1 MLSTAFGAQ
10 EFVGGTLELEYTSF
24 DGADVTSY
32 NGEVEFAI
40 NRQFG
45 VELDWNGASSDSEP
59 ASSATLHGI
68 YHMSNTS
75 SV

>member
-45 VELDWNGASSDSEP
+45 VELD
-59 ASSATLHGI
+59 
-68 YHMSNTS
+68 
-75 SV
+75 